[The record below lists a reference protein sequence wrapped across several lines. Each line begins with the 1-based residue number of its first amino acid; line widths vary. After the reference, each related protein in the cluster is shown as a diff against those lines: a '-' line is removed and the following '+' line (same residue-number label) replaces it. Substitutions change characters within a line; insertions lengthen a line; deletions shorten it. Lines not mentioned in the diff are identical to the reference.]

1 MAFQPTKSRAGVDHT
16 GKSKA
21 FAKPGEPALA
31 IHHDPNIARQHDRPM
46 TDNIA
51 TRGKPKVLHPVALHN
66 SATRRQVELK
76 GMGHPIGS
84 APDASAAN
92 PLDKTASGKTFAPA
106 APVIGQRS
114 RSADSLHGARPGEN
128 HARNVGRGAD
138 SDARDLGAR
147 ILDEAFAASA
157 PDDRFAHGRKP

>member
-1 MAFQPTKSRAGVDHT
+1 MAHEPNKHRAGVDHT

-51 TRGKPKVLHPVALHN
+51 TRGAPKRMHPVALHN
-66 SATRRQVELK
+66 SATPQQRAMR
-76 GMGHPIGS
+76 GMGHAIGS

-92 PLDKTASGKTFAPA
+92 PLDKTAPGKAFAPA

-114 RSADSLHGARPGEN
+114 RSHDTAHGGRPGEN
-128 HARNVGRGAD
+128 HALNVGRGAD

-157 PDDRFAHGRKP
+157 PDDRMAHGRK